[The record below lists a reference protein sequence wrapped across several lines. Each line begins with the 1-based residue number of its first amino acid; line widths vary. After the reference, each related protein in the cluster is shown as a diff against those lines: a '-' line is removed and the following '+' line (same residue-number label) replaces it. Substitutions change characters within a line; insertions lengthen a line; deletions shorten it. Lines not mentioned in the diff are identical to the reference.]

1 LSLENISTDRPSKK
15 LDAKYAKYTVTEV
28 IGSHNYK
35 LDTPL
40 GIHSV
45 FYTRLLKL
53 VQTNPLPG

>member
-1 LSLENISTDRPSKK
+1 MDRPSKK

-28 IGSHNYK
+28 ISSYNYR

-45 FYTRLLKL
+45 FYIRLLKL
-53 VQTNPLPG
+53 A